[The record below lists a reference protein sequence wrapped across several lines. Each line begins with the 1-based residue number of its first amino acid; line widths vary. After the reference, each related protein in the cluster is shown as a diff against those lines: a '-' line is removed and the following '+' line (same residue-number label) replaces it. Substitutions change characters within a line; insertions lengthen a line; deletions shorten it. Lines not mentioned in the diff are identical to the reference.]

1 MAAELLTYGDTSRV
15 DDVVLN
21 AVELLTATEDQIA
34 NIIGKT
40 RARDT
45 VHSYLV
51 DSLATPGTLAV
62 EMGRDFSNTAVGV
75 PSRLTNIVEEIAKKI
90 VITRPQE
97 AVEHYFGQ
105 DMTNYQVSKA
115 MKDWGNA
122 LEVDLILSTLASGV
136 SGTTA
141 KMSGI
146 LEAISKANNT
156 TVHTSGTVFSA
167 TIFDGLMQD
176 NWSNSNGDVATD
188 IYVGGIMKRVI
199 DGFTQKTN
207 NLVTVGDASSIV
219 RTVTRYETSFGTVT
233 IHKHRYVQTT
243 NGATDNATGRVLGIR
258 PEKLAVAWLDMPTIM
273 TDLAKNGAYTP
284 RAVYGSCTLEV
295 KNQNSNF
302 WATGFLKSA

>member
-21 AVELLTATEDQIA
+21 AVEALTATESQIA
-34 NIIGKT
+34 NMIGKT

-51 DSLATPGTLAV
+51 DTLATAGTLAV
-62 EMGRDFSNTAVGV
+62 EMGRDFSNTAVTV
-75 PSRLTNIVEEIAKKI
+75 PSRLTNIVEEIAKQI
-90 VITRPQE
+90 VIARPQE

-115 MKDWGNA
+115 LKDFGNA

-146 LEAISKANNT
+146 LEAVSKASNT

-167 TIFDGLMQD
+167 TILDGLMQN
-176 NWSNSNGDVATD
+176 NWTSSNGDVATD
-188 IYVGGIMKRVI
+188 LFVGGIMKRVI
-199 DGFTQKTN
+199 DGFVQKTN
-207 NLVTVGDASSIV
+207 NLVNVGDAGRIV
-219 RTVTRYETSFGTVT
+219 RTVTTYETSFGTLTV
-233 IHKHRYVQTT
+233 HKHRYVQTT
-243 NGATDNATGRVLGIR
+243 NGSTDGATGRVLGIR
-258 PEKLAVAWLDMPTIM
+258 PEKLAVAWLDMPTVM
-273 TDLAKNGAYTP
+273 TDLTKAGAYSK

-295 KNQNSNF
+295 RNQDSHF
-302 WATGFLKSA
+302 WSTGFLKAA